1 MKITEVHIKNFRG
14 LQDIQINLSEL
25 CNVIVG
31 PNAIGKTSILEA
43 IRLTKAVL
51 APRFPQETQQVL
63 IALGALSPNY
73 QVIGGNQL
81 DFSSICGNPL
91 EPATIKIR
99 FILSDSEISMLQS
112 KIGQLAMGI
121 VRSNFGRNDE
131 SGQFALTQFLSTPNG
146 QSTLT
151 QAANGVEE
159 YLQKLQHAKSVLLD
173 ITIDPVTSAFNGLD
187 IIGQIAIAT
196 IEQANPVSKTV
207 FNYFPADRAFPQ
219 GEVPVQLGSA
229 DGGAQIQSYTGS
241 PATKYQRLKQVL
253 VQGFIL
259 NPKGPE
265 WLKSEF
271 NEIFQTLI
279 PGKQFDSISIGPHG
293 QLKIFISDT
302 QSGKRFDID
311 SMSSGEKGIILT
323 FLLVRQS
330 ITNGGILLIDEP
342 ELHLNPAVCQKLLP
356 YLIEQCAANDAQAIV
371 CSHSGEILATA
382 YERNDCG
389 LFHIRSGTDISK
401 IHTEDLFE
409 ATEAL
414 KRLGISTDDVL
425 FYKGNLFVEGT
436 HDVELLKEGFYD
448 NIAGFKISYL
458 SGRNELEKTIS
469 NLAMADKNGKLN
481 KLNVFVFDNDNR
493 PANYENTSNVKILQ
507 WQKYCLEN
515 FLLDEEILFDLIK
528 GIAKSPPS
536 SRGEFTAAMKN
547 LAFSQLQDLAIRR
560 VYQTKNFESS
570 GLRSNEVDGKK
581 IDDVA
586 SSISRRLDF
595 IGKQLRDF
603 EVDQWSSN
611 FVKEVQA
618 EQAKLEKEW
627 THSWQE
633 KCDGKKLITALYQK
647 YTINMPPIIFKKSV
661 MQQMKI
667 RKTDSWKMI
676 HDLLSKALHEE
687 F

>member
-14 LQDIQINLSEL
+14 LQDIKIDLSDR

-51 APRFPQETQQVL
+51 APRFTQETQQVL
-63 IALGALSPNY
+63 IALGALSPNF
-73 QVIGGNQL
+73 QAIGGNQL
-81 DFSSICGNPL
+81 DFSSICGNPN
-91 EPATIKIR
+91 EPTSINML
-99 FILSDSEISMLQS
+99 FILSGSELDLLQNNS
-112 KIGQLAMGI
+112 GQLAMGI

-151 QAANGVEE
+151 QALTSVSE
-159 YLQKLQHAKSVLLD
+159 YLAKLHHKPAVSLNLTINSVTGAL
-173 ITIDPVTSAFNGLD
+173 SGSD

-196 IEQANPVSKTV
+196 IEQAQTVAKTV

-229 DGGAQIQSYTGS
+229 DGGAQIQSYIGA

-259 NPKGPE
+259 NPAGPA
-265 WLKSEF
+265 WLDSEF

-279 PGKQFDSISIGPHG
+279 PGKQFDSISIGHHG
-293 QLKIFISDT
+293 QLKIIIRDT
-302 QSGKRFDID
+302 KTSKRFDID

-323 FLLVRQS
+323 FLLIRQS

-356 YLIEQCAANDAQAIV
+356 YLIAQCTANDAQAIV

-382 YERNDCG
+382 YERDDCG

-425 FYKGNLFVEGT
+425 FYKGNLFVEGP
-436 HDVELLKEGFYD
+436 HDVEILKEGFYD
-448 NIAGFKISYL
+448 TITGFKISYL
-458 SGRNELEKTIS
+458 NGRKELEKTIP
-469 NLAMADKNGKLN
+469 NLVSADSKGKLN
-481 KLNVFVFDNDNR
+481 KLNVFVFDNDN
-493 PANYENTSNVKILQ
+493 NSVEYQNTSNVKTLQ
-507 WQKYCLEN
+507 WQRYCLEN

-528 GIAKSPPS
+528 LHASSPPA
-536 SRGEFTAAMKN
+536 SRGEFKSDMKG
-547 LAFSQLQDLAIRR
+547 LAFSQLQDLAIRQ
-560 VYQTKNFESS
+560 VYVSKNFESP
-570 GLRSNEVDGKK
+570 GLRTGEVDGKD
-581 IDDVA
+581 INIVA
-586 SSISRRLDF
+586 KSISERLSA
-595 IGKQLRDF
+595 IGEQLRDF
-603 EVDQWSSN
+603 KAEKWSSN
-611 FVKEVQA
+611 FIEEVQT
-618 EQAKLEKEW
+618 EQSRLDNDW
-627 THSWQE
+627 SGSWLE
-633 KCDGKKLITALYQK
+633 KCDGKKLINSLYRK
-647 YTINMPPIIFKKSV
+647 YTINLSQIVFKKHV
-661 MQQMKI
+661 MQQMKNK
-667 RKTDSWKMI
+667 KTESWKI
-676 HDLLSKALHEE
+676 IDELLIKVLRE
-687 F
+687 